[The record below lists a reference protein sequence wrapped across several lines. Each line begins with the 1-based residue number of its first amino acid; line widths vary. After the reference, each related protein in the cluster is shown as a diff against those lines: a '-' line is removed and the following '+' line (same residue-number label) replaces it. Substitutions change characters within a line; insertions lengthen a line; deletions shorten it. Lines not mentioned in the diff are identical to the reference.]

1 MYELKKL
8 DEIKSTCLNDFFKEI
23 YILKR
28 EQIKKIVNK
37 KRLKQAIMGEF
48 MLKNLLQ
55 KENIS
60 YQNTDFEINKF
71 GKPYIKD
78 SSIFFNISHSYDYI
92 IVVTSHKEIGV
103 DIEKIRKTKENVW
116 HQFATNKER
125 DYIFSKEEEIEKRIF
140 QIYCLKEAYFK
151 MKGNNLSK
159 AKNVEFILTAEKVI
173 CSDKNVHAYFIKDL
187 KDYVVAVC
195 EKIN

>member
-1 MYELKKL
+1 MYELKKI

-23 YILKR
+23 HILKR

-37 KRLKQAIMGEF
+37 KRLKQAIIGEF
-48 MLKNLLQ
+48 ILKNLLK

-60 YQNTDFEINKF
+60 YQTLDFEINKF

-78 SSIFFNISHSYDYI
+78 SSIFFNISHSYNYI

-125 DYIFSKEEEIEKRIF
+125 DYIFSTEEEIEKGIF

-151 MKGNNLSK
+151 MKGNNLSE